1 MTRISIYLSSM
12 CIGGA
17 ERVALNLCTGLCE
30 KDYDVDL
37 VLVNEQGTLI
47 DEVPEEVRI
56 IDLGSSRVLKSIV
69 PLRRYLQTQEPDILY
84 TMMTELNVAAVIAHR
99 FTHSR
104 TRLVISEHN
113 TPTTSADGLKDKGLL
128 RLLPFTYPYADH
140 VVTVSDGVRDDL
152 LDVVNLPDED
162 VSVIYNPIDIDRI
175 RVKADEPL
183 DHQWLDDPN
192 LNVILSA
199 GRHAPQKGFDTLLR
213 AFDRLD
219 EPNTRLILLG
229 DGDERESL
237 IELATE
243 LGIEDRTDFP
253 GFVDNPF
260 SYMAQADLFVLS
272 SWYEG
277 FGNVLIEA
285 MAVGCPIVST
295 DCPSGP
301 NEILDNGHYG
311 ALVPVKND
319 SAMATSIAECLENP
333 TNPDKLYDR
342 ANEFAIEAVVDCYA
356 QLFESTGS

>member
-1 MTRISIYLSSM
+1 M
-12 CIGGA
+12 
-17 ERVALNLCTGLCE
+17 
-30 KDYDVDL
+30 
-37 VLVNEQGTLI
+37 
-47 DEVPEEVRI
+47 
-56 IDLGSSRVLKSIV
+56 
-69 PLRRYLQTQEPDILY
+69 
-84 TMMTELNVAAVIAHR
+84 
-99 FTHSR
+99 F
-104 TRLVISEHN
+104 EH
-113 TPTTSADGLKDKGLL
+113 L
-128 RLLPFTYPYADH
+128 
-140 VVTVSDGVRDDL
+140 
-152 LDVVNLPDED
+152 
-162 VSVIYNPIDIDRI
+162 